1 MRLDLLHDRLP
12 SPLGQVRVLRGKAR
26 FEDDLIKGVVGAAL
40 AFDFQKAQGFV
51 LLRGFQRLLFAGARV
66 LQVVN
71 LAAAVE
77 IESLLHCLMLEA
89 GRVTPLGCS
98 RRILSNCA

>member
-1 MRLDLLHDRLP
+1 M
-12 SPLGQVRVLRGKAR
+12 
-26 FEDDLIKGVVGAAL
+26 
-40 AFDFQKAQGFV
+40 
-51 LLRGFQRLLFAGARV
+51 
-66 LQVVN
+66 QVVN

-98 RRILSNCA
+98 QRILSNCAQVVADTEIRVILMALLLANGAFWLLPRGETLENKGFDVGSRGRTRTYNHTVNSRVLYH